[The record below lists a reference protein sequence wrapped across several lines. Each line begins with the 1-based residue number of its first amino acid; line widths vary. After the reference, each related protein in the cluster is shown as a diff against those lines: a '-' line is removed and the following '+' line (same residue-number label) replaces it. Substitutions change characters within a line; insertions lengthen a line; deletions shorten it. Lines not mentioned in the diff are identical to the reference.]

1 MHEETRPSY
10 AGKGGSCSHGSGT
23 TLSESPG
30 VLSEKESCY
39 TVVGIL
45 DDGVGLNR
53 AVSDLRE
60 LGITGDD
67 LTVILKRQDPD
78 VPEPFPEGTRYI
90 VVPDDLRGLEIPIGF
105 AAIFVVASLLFAF
118 TAPGIGTMVFVFFS
132 VMAAILAAGA
142 FTSVGVDPI
151 LMEMEA
157 PPEDS
162 GAWNDAFESGKV
174 LLFASTA
181 DRRTLRP
188 IWEALQ
194 RQEADFHIIERR
206 LEPQPTSGATLR
218 RAGGESQEH
227 VVGAQEA

>member
-1 MHEETRPSY
+1 M
-10 AGKGGSCSHGSGT
+10 
-23 TLSESPG
+23 SESPG
-30 VLSEKESCY
+30 VLSEKESGF
-39 TVVGIL
+39 TVVGVL
-45 DDGVGLNR
+45 EDGIGLNR

-67 LTVILKRQDPD
+67 LTVILKRGDPD

-162 GAWNDAFESGKV
+162 GAWNDAFERGKV

-181 DRRTLRP
+181 DRRILRP
-188 IWEALQ
+188 IWEVLQ
-194 RQEADFHIIERR
+194 RQGADFYIIERR

-218 RAGGESQEH
+218 RAGEENQEH
-227 VVGAQEA
+227 VAGAQEI